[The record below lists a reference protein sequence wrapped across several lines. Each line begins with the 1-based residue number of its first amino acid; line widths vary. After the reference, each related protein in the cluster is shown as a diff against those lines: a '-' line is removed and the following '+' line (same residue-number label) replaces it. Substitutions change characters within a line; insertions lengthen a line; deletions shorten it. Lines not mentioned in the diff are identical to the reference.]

1 MATITDRSIRIQQQS
16 QLRWLRAW
24 TSLDDSGVRSM
35 GDAGGAGRTRTEG
48 GREGEQ
54 EEEEAGGG
62 GRGGW
67 RCFTVRG

>member
-35 GDAGGAGRTRTEG
+35 GDAGGAGGEREG
-48 GREGEQ
+48 GRAGGRG
-54 EEEEAGGG
+54 GGG